1 MAFFIAVQNNAL
13 LFAHCGKANGSQ
25 PQRLLLHLHDFADA
39 FVGEGEHRLH
49 FVVAEGVAFGGALDF
64 DKRAAVVHDDIHVG
78 LGFAVFGV
86 FQIEERRAAPDADG
100 DGGELAVQRVL
111 FEASLLD
118 EGADG
123 VGKRDETTAN
133 RCGARAAVCLEN
145 VAVNRDG
152 AFAERGQIHHR
163 TQRAADEALDFHGAP
178 LLFATCGFAH
188 GAFMGGARQHAV
200 FGRDPALVFAAQ
212 ERRHFFFHAGG
223 AEDVGVA
230 AADKRRA
237 FGVFIDT
244 AFDADGAKL
253 VGAAVTGAHDDSF
266 SNVARARI
274 IAAALCFPAKGRI
287 MPASFLTA
295 ILPMRQSMTA
305 FARATEETAR
315 WRISVEMKS
324 VNHRFLEI
332 QVKMGDTLRH
342 LEGTIRERLQAAVAR
357 GKVEIWLFVE
367 TLGYNNAQRLDAAA
381 LASWCDKLAAADPQG
396 MLGQPTWRDVLALPG
411 VLVKEYN
418 SEDALDA
425 AVLRLFDTAL
435 ADFLAMRE
443 REGAAI
449 TVVLRERLEQMSA
462 VLDRVVAQLPPLQ
475 AKTAALLQE
484 RLRALQYEAD
494 PAVAGQ
500 ALSQILAKMDVQ
512 EELDRLRFHIS
523 EARQT
528 LQQDGAIGRRLDF
541 LMQEFNREAN
551 TLGSK
556 AGDNAQS
563 QASVELKVLIEQMR
577 EQVQNLV

>member
-1 MAFFIAVQNNAL
+1 
-13 LFAHCGKANGSQ
+13 
-25 PQRLLLHLHDFADA
+25 
-39 FVGEGEHRLH
+39 
-49 FVVAEGVAFGGALDF
+49 
-64 DKRAAVVHDDIHVG
+64 
-78 LGFAVFGV
+78 
-86 FQIEERRAAPDADG
+86 
-100 DGGELAVQRVL
+100 
-111 FEASLLD
+111 
-118 EGADG
+118 
-123 VGKRDETTAN
+123 
-133 RCGARAAVCLEN
+133 
-145 VAVNRDG
+145 
-152 AFAERGQIHHR
+152 
-163 TQRAADEALDFHGAP
+163 
-178 LLFATCGFAH
+178 
-188 GAFMGGARQHAV
+188 
-200 FGRDPALVFAAQ
+200 
-212 ERRHFFFHAGG
+212 
-223 AEDVGVA
+223 
-230 AADKRRA
+230 
-237 FGVFIDT
+237 
-244 AFDADGAKL
+244 
-253 VGAAVTGAHDDSF
+253 
-266 SNVARARI
+266 
-274 IAAALCFPAKGRI
+274 
-287 MPASFLTA
+287 
-295 ILPMRQSMTA
+295 MRQSMTA

-342 LEGTIRERLQAAVAR
+342 LEGVIRERLQAAVAR
-357 GKVEIWLFVE
+357 GKVEVWLFVE
-367 TLGYNNAQRLDAAA
+367 ALGESSSQRLDSAA
-381 LASWCDKLAAADPQG
+381 LAAWLQRLGTADPQG
-396 MLGQPTWRDVLALPG
+396 ALGKPAWSDMLSLPG
-411 VLVKEYN
+411 VLVKEHD

-449 TVVLRERLEQMSA
+449 TAVLRERLAQMSA

-475 AKTAALLQE
+475 AKTAAILQE

-500 ALSQILAKMDVQ
+500 ALSQILSKMDVQ

-523 EARQT
+523 EAQQT